1 VFVAVSVGLALA
13 AIGAL
18 HVYWGIVGVSERS
31 AALPEVNGKPVFT
44 PPRAACFAV
53 AGALVIAS
61 ALVLWCGH
69 VLRSPIPAQ
78 LVTVGTVGVGCVF
91 LLRAIGDF
99 RLVGFFKRVRG
110 SPFAAWDTALFSPL
124 SLALGVGSLW
134 VALA

>member
-1 VFVAVSVGLALA
+1 MFVAPFVGTVLA
-13 AIGAL
+13 AIGVL
-18 HVYWGIVGVSERS
+18 HVYWGVVGVNGRS
-31 AALPEVNGKPVFT
+31 VALPEVNGKAVFT
-44 PPRAACFAV
+44 PSRAACLAV
-53 AGALVIAS
+53 ASALGLAA

-69 VLRSPIPAQ
+69 VLRSPIPPPF
-78 LVTVGTVGVGCVF
+78 VTVGTVGVGCVL

-99 RLVGFFKRVRG
+99 RLVGFFNRVRG